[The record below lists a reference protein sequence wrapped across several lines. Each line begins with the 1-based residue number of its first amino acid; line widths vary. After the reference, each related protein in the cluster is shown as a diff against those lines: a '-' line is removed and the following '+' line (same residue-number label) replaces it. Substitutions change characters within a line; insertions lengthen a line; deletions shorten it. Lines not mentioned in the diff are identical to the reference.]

1 MYAITNGIISDTIA
15 MVLNVNSLEQ
25 LLERVRDDCRLV
37 DEG

>member
-1 MYAITNGIISDTIA
+1 MYAITNGIINDTIA

-25 LLERVRDDCRLV
+25 LLESVSDDCRLV